1 MPQIAPKVDERD
13 SLLEQIRTKVS
24 ACNFMLIIPFCIQNI
39 ILFKNAFRFSQS
51 FNLKPAVT
59 TRPSIQ
65 GPKTN
70 LKFAAILEKANAIR
84 QVCLTT
90 CLIYCN
96 RRVFL
101 FLFLFLFDT
110 PFLWGPLIC

>member
-1 MPQIAPKVDERD
+1 
-13 SLLEQIRTKVS
+13 
-24 ACNFMLIIPFCIQNI
+24 MLIVPFYIENI
-39 ILFKNAFRFSQS
+39 ILFEKKKTFWLSQS

-70 LKFAAILEKANAIR
+70 LKLAAILEKANAIR
-84 QVCLTT
+84 QVSLFICLF
-90 CLIYCN
+90 CCN

-101 FLFLFLFDT
+101 CFSVSGFT
-110 PFLWGPLIC
+110 PFSSDSLIC